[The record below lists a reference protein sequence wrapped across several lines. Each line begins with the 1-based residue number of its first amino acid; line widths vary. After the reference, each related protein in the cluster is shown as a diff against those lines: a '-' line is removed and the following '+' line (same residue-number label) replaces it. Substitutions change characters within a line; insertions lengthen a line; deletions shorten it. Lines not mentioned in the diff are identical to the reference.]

1 MVEGQDHPT
10 AFYFA
15 DRYEL
20 CVGGVTAAHR
30 LRLYDGKYENLHGH
44 NWSAL
49 VSIEADE
56 LDAMGVGIDFV
67 KLKKFVEEILGE
79 LDYQN
84 INQIPPFDEQNP
96 SAENIARWL
105 FLKLKEKVNTPSTRV
120 KRVEIY
126 EMEGCGASY
135 FE

>member
-1 MVEGQDHPT
+1 M
-10 AFYFA
+10 
-15 DRYEL
+15 YE
-20 CVGGVTAAHR
+20 VTVNTGFSAAHR

-84 INQIPPFDEQNP
+84 INEIPPFDEQNP

-105 FLKLKEKVNTPSTRV
+105 ILKLKEKVNTHTTRV

>member
-1 MVEGQDHPT
+1 M
-10 AFYFA
+10 
-15 DRYEL
+15 YE
-20 CVGGVTAAHR
+20 VSIKTGFSAAHQ
-30 LRLYDGKYENLHGH
+30 LRLYNGKYENLHGH
-44 NWSAL
+44 NWIAK
-49 VSIEADE
+49 VMVEADE

-67 KLKKFVEEILGE
+67 KLKQFVEEILGQ

-84 INQIPPFDEQNP
+84 INEIPPFDELNP

-105 FLKLKEKVNTPSTRV
+105 FLKLKDKVNTAGTRV
-120 KRVEIY
+120 KRVEIF

>member
-1 MVEGQDHPT
+1 M
-10 AFYFA
+10 
-15 DRYEL
+15 YE
-20 CVGGVTAAHR
+20 VTVKTGFSAAHR
-30 LRLYDGKYENLHGH
+30 LRLYNGKFENLHGH
-44 NWSAL
+44 NWTAE
-49 VSIEADE
+49 VMVEADE

-67 KLKKFVEEILGE
+67 KLKQYVEEILAA

-84 INQIPPFDEQNP
+84 INEVPPFDELNP

-105 FLKLKEKVNTPSTRV
+105 FLKLKDKVNTPNASV
-120 KRVEIY
+120 KRVKIC

>member
-1 MVEGQDHPT
+1 M
-10 AFYFA
+10 
-15 DRYEL
+15 YE
-20 CVGGVTAAHR
+20 VNVKTGFSAAHQ

-44 NWSAL
+44 NWSAQ
-49 VSIEADE
+49 VTVEADE

-67 KLKKFVEEILGE
+67 KLKQMVEEFLKK

-84 INQIPPFDEQNP
+84 INEIPPFNELNP

-105 FLKLKEKVNTPSTRV
+105 FLKLKDQVGSQTTRV
-120 KRVEIY
+120 KRVEIC

-135 FE
+135 FES

>member
-1 MVEGQDHPT
+1 MY
-10 AFYFA
+10 A
-15 DRYEL
+15 
-20 CVGGVTAAHR
+20 VTVKTGFSAAHQ

-44 NWSAL
+44 NWTAQ
-49 VSIEADE
+49 VTVEADE
-56 LDAMGVGIDFV
+56 LNSIGVGIDFV
-67 KLKKFVEEILGE
+67 ELKEMVNKILSR
-79 LDYQN
+79 LDYHN
-84 INQIPPFDEQNP
+84 INEIPPFDKENP

-105 FLKLKEKVNTPSTRV
+105 FLELKTQIDTESTRI

>member
-1 MVEGQDHPT
+1 M
-10 AFYFA
+10 
-15 DRYEL
+15 YE
-20 CVGGVTAAHR
+20 VNVKTGFSAAHQ

-44 NWSAL
+44 NWSAQ
-49 VSIEADE
+49 VTVEADE

-67 KLKKFVEEILGE
+67 KLKQMVEEILSK

-84 INQIPPFDEQNP
+84 INEIPPFDELNP

-105 FLKLKEKVNTPSTRV
+105 FLKLKEQFGSQTTRV
-120 KRVEIY
+120 KRVEIC

-135 FE
+135 FEP

>member
-1 MVEGQDHPT
+1 MYD
-10 AFYFA
+10 
-15 DRYEL
+15 
-20 CVGGVTAAHR
+20 VTVKTGFSAAHQ

-44 NWSAL
+44 NWTAQ
-49 VSIEADE
+49 VTVEADE
-56 LDAMGVGIDFV
+56 LDRIGVGIDFV
-67 KLKKFVEEILGE
+67 KLKAMVEKKLSE
-79 LDYQN
+79 LDYHN
-84 INQIPPFDEQNP
+84 INEVPPFDEQNP

-105 FLKLKEKVNTPSTRV
+105 FLKLKVEVNSNSTRV

>member
-1 MVEGQDHPT
+1 M
-10 AFYFA
+10 
-15 DRYEL
+15 YE
-20 CVGGVTAAHR
+20 VNVKAGFSAAHQ

-44 NWSAL
+44 NWSAQ
-49 VSIEADE
+49 VTVEADE

-67 KLKKFVEEILGE
+67 KLKQMVEEFLKK

-84 INQIPPFDEQNP
+84 INEIPPFDELNP

-105 FLKLKEKVNTPSTRV
+105 FLKLKDQVGSQTTRV
-120 KRVEIY
+120 KRVEIC

-135 FE
+135 FES